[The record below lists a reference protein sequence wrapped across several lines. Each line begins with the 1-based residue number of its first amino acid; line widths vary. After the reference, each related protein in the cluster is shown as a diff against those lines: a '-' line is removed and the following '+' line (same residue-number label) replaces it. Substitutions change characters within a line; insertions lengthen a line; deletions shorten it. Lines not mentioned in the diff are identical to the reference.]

1 MSYSLTSGVMS
12 KQFIKSGDPIV
23 IFLLSKS
30 KKHSFYSNVATSNYT
45 TVEGAEILYKPISLP
60 IFAEYHEYNKIKN
73 IKKTESVI
81 DLENKLEMSI
91 EDFLKE
97 TVEQNYSIS
106 KDIIDN
112 IFICFEHLSVYNDM
126 IELDKKKRPKSDINF
141 NLHIIEKLGFENN
154 SNKYFEPSFFHK
166 NNDFKIDFI
175 SPSFSTFYFKDKR
188 SYVDDLIHLNIYSCL
203 EGETVASSSFLNAK
217 KEYNLLI
224 DYLKSENLLKDYIE
238 CNNSKKDL
246 DLFYFKVKSNLNEK
260 EIDFF
265 ESLVHNVDFYIE
277 YISNELHIK
286 NIFELKEEDVISM
299 FHFLHCMNKTN
310 TIFIPMM
317 SSYDDTEES
326 YCIELLDIS
335 KKVAH

>member
-73 IKKTESVI
+73 IKRTDSVI
-81 DLENKLEMSI
+81 DIENKLEMSI
-91 EDFLKE
+91 EDFFKNTL
-97 TVEQNYSIS
+97 EQNYSIN

-126 IELDKKKRPKSDINF
+126 VNLDKNKRPKSDINF
-141 NLHIIEKLGFENN
+141 NLHIIEKLGFENK
-154 SNKYFEPSFFHK
+154 SDKCFEPIFIHK

-175 SPSFSTFYFKDKR
+175 SPSFSHFYFKDKH
-188 SYVDDLIHLNIYSCL
+188 SYIDDLIRLNVSSCL
-203 EGETVASSSFLNAK
+203 DRETVASSSFLNAK
-217 KEYNLLI
+217 KEYNLLNKFLRTE
-224 DYLKSENLLKDYIE
+224 DLLKNYIE
-238 CNNSKKDL
+238 CNNSNKEL
-246 DLFYFKVKSNLNEK
+246 DSFYFKVKNNLNEK
-260 EIDFF
+260 ETDFF

-277 YISNELHIK
+277 YISNELHVK
-286 NIFELKEEDVISM
+286 NIFEFKEEDVISM

-317 SSYDDTEES
+317 SNYDDLEDS
-326 YCIELLDIS
+326 YCIELLEIS
-335 KKVAH
+335 KKVAS